1 MPSRQ
6 LCSVIN
12 DLQQPH
18 VGLVDHVGIRH
29 TVVSHQRICG
39 MRAAELNAVDGKQKW
54 PKHATLRYTAWQL
67 NTT

>member
-12 DLQQPH
+12 DLQQPLL
-18 VGLVDHVGIRH
+18 GLVDHVGIRH

-39 MRAAELNAVDGKQKW
+39 MRADDSQ
-54 PKHATLRYTAWQL
+54 RRC
-67 NTT
+67 